1 MATEHND
8 GTPRTILVPIDG
20 SDAASAAL
28 DLALSLA
35 DGTDAIVHVLA
46 VVDVTAD
53 PMRFDAALV
62 SHLERAKERLVDEVV
77 ATAADHDADVTGA
90 VRRGR
95 PARTIV
101 DYADERDIELIVLG
115 RSGRS
120 GIAAPLLGSTADR
133 VVRTASTPVLIV
145 PEATADAEA

>member
-8 GTPRTILVPIDG
+8 GTPRTILVPIG
-20 SDAASAAL
+20 RSDAASAAL
-28 DLALSLA
+28 DLALLPSLNRR
-35 DGTDAIVHVLA
+35 DRPQLA

-62 SHLERAKERLVDEVV
+62 SDLRRAKERLVDEVV

-90 VRRGR
+90 VRRRTAR
-95 PARTIV
+95 P
-101 DYADERDIELIVLG
+101 ERSSTTPTSGISKRSFSG

-120 GIAAPLLGSTADR
+120 GS
-133 VVRTASTPVLIV
+133 
-145 PEATADAEA
+145 